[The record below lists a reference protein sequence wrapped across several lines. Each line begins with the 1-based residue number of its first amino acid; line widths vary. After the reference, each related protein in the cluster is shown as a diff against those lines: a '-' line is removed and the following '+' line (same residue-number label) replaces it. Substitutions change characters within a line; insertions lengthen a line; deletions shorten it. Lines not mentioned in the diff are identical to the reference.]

1 MLQMTRKLI
10 SNHLGTLQEW
20 HVCMYIYIYIYIL
33 LACYTHLMGLKPTTS
48 PSTQEL
54 IQREGALQVRA
65 HSHFEER
72 IYNIMVD
79 FYNKKNTSNK
89 KFFSSVTLTKVTP
102 IYIQWQ
108 SMLIDL

>member
-20 HVCMYIYIYIYIL
+20 HVCVCVYIYIIGKL
-33 LACYTHLMGLKPTTS
+33 HTHLMGLEPTTS
-48 PSTQEL
+48 PSTQKL
-54 IQREGALQVRA
+54 IQREGALRVRA

-79 FYNKKNTSNK
+79 FYNKKIHPIK
-89 KFFSSVTLTKVTP
+89 SSLVV
-102 IYIQWQ
+102 
-108 SMLIDL
+108 